1 MPPPIPPYH
10 VAGGAFAGKV
20 SVPEPSGG
28 PFATATPPAQ
38 GSRRRRLWEM
48 AHKCHCP
55 LVGVCFGV
63 DELRGLMARVM
74 HFPRATADFVLHT
87 SAVGA
92 CETRG
97 PLSELLHKTLEKR
110 FQADIRRFASA
121 KDSPA
126 VARLWRASVAA
137 GTGIPGA
144 LWAAWSHPACDKALE
159 QEIYA
164 DIHML
169 QHQVG
174 TGTRADLGA
183 LQALRDE
190 NARLRSELADARG
203 EAESL
208 RREKSRESALLGEQ
222 AAALRVEL
230 AGKEAAAAN
239 LAGQLDSLR
248 QALPELRDRQAL
260 LRRAGDAES
269 RATALTARVAELERE
284 LERRQRV
291 CRPQETTVAAPPAE
305 AAPAGAAL
313 EGKCVLCVGGRSGAV
328 EAYRQLVESRGGRF
342 LHHDGGLEESLHRID
357 AALAAADLVI
367 CQAGCISHNA
377 YWRVKEQCKRSG
389 KRCIYLKT
397 AGVSTFARSVA
408 EAGASTTAPPA
419 PAAFPPGSPA
429 GPLPR

>member
-1 MPPPIPPYH
+1 VVIYAQREGFVEAFRKARP
-10 VAGGAFAGKV
+10 GGALGLAPTHTNTPTVTSTFTVTPTHTATATATETGT
-20 SVPEPSGG
+20 P
-28 PFATATPPAQ
+28 TATPPAR

-305 AAPAGAAL
+305 AAPAGAASWWRSASPTCSRT
-313 EGKCVLCVGGRSGAV
+313 GCRWSTRSSSRTTGR
-328 EAYRQLVESRGGRF
+328 
-342 LHHDGGLEESLHRID
+342 
-357 AALAAADLVI
+357 
-367 CQAGCISHNA
+367 
-377 YWRVKEQCKRSG
+377 
-389 KRCIYLKT
+389 
-397 AGVSTFARSVA
+397 ARS
-408 EAGASTTAPPA
+408 AP
-419 PAAFPPGSPA
+419 
-429 GPLPR
+429 